1 MTLARAL
8 YSSAQVLLLDDVLAA
23 LDVHTARWIVEK
35 AFKGDLVKDRTIL
48 LVTHNIPLAAPIA
61 DHVVALGRGGRIT
74 AQGTISDVLNHD
86 AKLKAKVQ
94 KEEAQL
100 EKEDEV
106 IDQEP
111 LDTNASTNGE
121 DDAKK
126 KSAGKLI
133 VAEEK
138 AIGRVE
144 TEAIMILIS
153 GIGGWAVW
161 TAIIV
166 LRLARAFLGIAQP
179 WFVGYWTLQYTT
191 NPDGVYP
198 PK

>member
-1 MTLARAL
+1 M
-8 YSSAQVLLLDDVLAA
+8 LDDVLAA

-121 DDAKK
+121 EDAKK

-179 WFVGYWTLQYTT
+179 WFVGYWTLQYTM